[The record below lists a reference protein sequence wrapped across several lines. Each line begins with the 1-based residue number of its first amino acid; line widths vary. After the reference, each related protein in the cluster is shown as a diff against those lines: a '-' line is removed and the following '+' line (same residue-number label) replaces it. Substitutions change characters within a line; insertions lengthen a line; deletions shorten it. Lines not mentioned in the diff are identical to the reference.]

1 MAATKLKK
9 GLLGCGGLFA
19 FFILLGIMG
28 AFDPDS
34 TTEVVQEEST
44 NIPYEEVSST
54 DAGFDRQILIDPQY
68 VNEADM
74 LALGK
79 QLAKEKEDEDYVFIS
94 IYSDRR
100 AVDLRDEVLLM
111 TTTSEEDAIYDQYYV
126 GQYNKNDSQNFE
138 VYNVRLNGFSGD
150 SDVTYES
157 SDLR

>member
-19 FFILLGIMG
+19 FFILLGIVG
-28 AFDPDS
+28 AFDPDPS
-34 TTEVVQEEST
+34 TEVVQEEST
-44 NIPYEEVSST
+44 TIPYEEVSST

-68 VNEADM
+68 VNEGDM

-94 IYSDRR
+94 IYSDQR

-111 TTTSEEDAIYDQYYV
+111 TTTPEEDAIYDQYYV

-138 VYNVRLNGFSGD
+138 VYNVRLNGLSGD